1 MLAVSCI
8 MLSIEPGLARPVLR
22 ARVSEKF
29 AAGGDGE
36 VFSFNEINDHIRN
49 YLRFAQFNVNS

>member
-1 MLAVSCI
+1 
-8 MLSIEPGLARPVLR
+8 MLSIEPGPGPPVLR
-22 ARVSEKF
+22 GRVSEKF